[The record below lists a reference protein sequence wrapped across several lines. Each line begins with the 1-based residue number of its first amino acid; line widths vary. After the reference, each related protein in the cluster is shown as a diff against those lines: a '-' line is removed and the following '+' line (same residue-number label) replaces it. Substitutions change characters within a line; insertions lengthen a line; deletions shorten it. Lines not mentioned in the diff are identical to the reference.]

1 MKPAGYLTSMVKK
14 AKPVRRR
21 KALKRNPHAMALGS
35 PLFRARV
42 ERNPFAYKRRPKHA
56 KPAEETGGA

>member
-1 MKPAGYLTSMVKK
+1 MVRK

-21 KALKRNPHAMALGS
+21 KSLKRNPHAMALGS

-42 ERNPFAYKRRPKHA
+42 ERNPFAYKRRPKHR
-56 KPAEETGGA
+56 KSGEEPGSIA